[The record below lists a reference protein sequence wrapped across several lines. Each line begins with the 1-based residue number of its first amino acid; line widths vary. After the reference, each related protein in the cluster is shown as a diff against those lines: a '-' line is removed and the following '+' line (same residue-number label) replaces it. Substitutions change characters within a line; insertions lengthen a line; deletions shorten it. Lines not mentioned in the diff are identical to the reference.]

1 MDNVF
6 YIGDIVEVLDE
17 IDCETKTIA
26 TIKLIEQDENFNNIF
41 YLYLIAN
48 EEALNVNINQR
59 IGNYW
64 KIISSTS
71 EYITLLSHAV
81 E

>member
-26 TIKLIEQDENFNNIF
+26 TIKLIEQDEDFNNIF

-48 EEALNVNINQR
+48 EEALNVNIDQR

-64 KIISSTS
+64 IRQ
-71 EYITLLSHAV
+71 
-81 E
+81 

>member
-26 TIKLIEQDENFNNIF
+26 TIKLIEQDEDFNNIF

-48 EEALNVNINQR
+48 EEALNVNIDQR

>member
-26 TIKLIEQDENFNNIF
+26 TIKLIEQDEDFNNIF

-48 EEALNVNINQR
+48 EEALNVNIDQR

-64 KIISSTS
+64 KIISSTN